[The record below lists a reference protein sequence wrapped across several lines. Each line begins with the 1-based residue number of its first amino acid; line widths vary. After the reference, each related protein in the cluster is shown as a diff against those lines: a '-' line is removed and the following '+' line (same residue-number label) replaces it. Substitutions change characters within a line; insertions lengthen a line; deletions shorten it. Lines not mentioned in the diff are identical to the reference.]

1 MKDDQDEQFIVVNEK
16 DEIIGYKSRFECHHD
31 KSLIHRAVDVILF
44 NKEGKIAMQKRSKD
58 KDLYAGYYCVTAGG
72 HVSKGDS
79 WETAAYRELKEEMG
93 VTGIQLERKDTFIVR
108 EENETE
114 MNTLFVGNYDGS
126 FQYPRD
132 EVESVQ
138 YYSKDE
144 IKNISSLTSCSKGCL
159 KRIGWI

>member
-1 MKDDQDEQFIVVNEK
+1 MKDRQDEQFIVVNEK
-16 DEIIGYKSRFECHHD
+16 DEIVGYQSRFKCHHD
-31 KSLIHRAVDVILF
+31 KSLIHRAVDVVLF

-79 WETAAYRELKEEMG
+79 WEQAAYRELKEEMG
-93 VTGIQLERKDTFIVR
+93 VEGIQLKKKETFIVHD
-108 EENETE
+108 EKETE

-132 EVESVQ
+132 EVESVH

-144 IKNISSLTSCSKGCL
+144 IKKLTPLTSCSRESL
-159 KRIGWI
+159 KRLGWL